1 MGGARSAAVPVK
13 LDPDEWQR
21 MKRLAL
27 KRRRSPNWLMRD
39 AIHQYIEREEAR
51 EAYLRRGEDA
61 WRHFRDTGLHAT
73 GQEVA
78 DWVSTWG
85 TEDEA
90 PPPTCH
96 K

>member
-1 MGGARSAAVPVK
+1 
-13 LDPDEWQR
+13 

-27 KRRRSPNWLMRD
+27 KRRRSPNGLMRD
-39 AIHQYIEREEAR
+39 AVHRSIEREEAR

-78 DWVSTWG
+78 DWISTWG

-90 PPPTCH
+90 PLPKCH